1 MNESY
6 QRIGIGDRST
16 SSWLNVVV
24 TPQFGLQSEVFL
36 MVRSVRHSQGS
47 IPPHCTISC
56 YDCILRQCSQIAVTT
71 AISRNIA
78 DPSLLKFSRWD
89 IVMWPWRRQPGN
101 SELPSPPALW
111 SAGSLTS
118 RPLPHTGRITSLPN
132 HTLFARYS
140 IYNPYS
146 LSLILH
152 SYRIYVNRAL
162 KRTGNYPT
170 VEALVRLFLSAKCY
184 NWAISSSNWF
194 ISNVFISNSQMSSE
208 SNGNALVDVMSAH
221 CAVRTLYGERA
232 KG

>member
-1 MNESY
+1 MIKCRRHTSI
-6 QRIGIGDRST
+6 RSAIWGIFNG
-16 SSWLNVVV
+16 
-24 TPQFGLQSEVFL
+24 
-36 MVRSVRHSQGS
+36 SQCAAFPRKH
-47 IPPHCTISC
+47 PPHCTISC

-111 SAGSLTS
+111 SAGSSTS

-146 LSLILH
+146 LGE
-152 SYRIYVNRAL
+152 SY
-162 KRTGNYPT
+162 
-170 VEALVRLFLSAKCY
+170 
-184 NWAISSSNWF
+184 
-194 ISNVFISNSQMSSE
+194 
-208 SNGNALVDVMSAH
+208 DVVPP
-221 CAVRTLYGERA
+221 CAVYWG
-232 KG
+232 KGWDAS